1 MVFLAPSRASCFEAL
16 TQFRVPQNTTCRVP
30 LNTKI
35 RPSGRIKCNR
45 ENGSMPFPLPS
56 ILSKDFC
63 INPLIIIIVQS
74 KALPVRVLQCDTRT
88 KTAFECQTLP
98 HLNQRIN
105 QSLYLPYNF
114 SAGSK
119 KCISTKKK
127 IRFANRQFGIKA

>member
-1 MVFLAPSRASCFEAL
+1 
-16 TQFRVPQNTTCRVP
+16 VPQNTTCRVP

-35 RPSGRIKCNR
+35 RPAGRIKCNR
-45 ENGSMPFPLPS
+45 EKRLDAVPVTLH
-56 ILSKDFC
+56 LSKDFC
-63 INPLIIIIVQS
+63 INPLIKIIVQS
-74 KALPVRVLQCDTRT
+74 KALFESVLYTVPN
-88 KTAFECQTLP
+88 TAFERQTLP